1 MNAKRVLTP
10 VLMIAV
16 CVVILASYKVA
27 AVSKATPSPSPTPA
41 LQPSPARTP
50 QPTTNATTPPAQE
63 SPSIVPQIGDTA
75 PDFTLLSVWE
85 ETVALSSFRG
95 HRNVV
100 LLFYRT
106 GG

>member
-27 AVSKATPSPSPTPA
+27 AVSKPTRSPTPA
-41 LQPSPARTP
+41 LDLQSRPTSSP
-50 QPTTNATTPPAQE
+50 QLTTPTAQQ
-63 SPSIVPQIGDTA
+63 SPSNVPEIGDAA
-75 PDFTLLSVWE
+75 PDFTLPSVWE
-85 ETVALSSFRG
+85 ETVALSSYRRE
-95 HRNVV
+95 RNVV

-106 GG
+106 GS